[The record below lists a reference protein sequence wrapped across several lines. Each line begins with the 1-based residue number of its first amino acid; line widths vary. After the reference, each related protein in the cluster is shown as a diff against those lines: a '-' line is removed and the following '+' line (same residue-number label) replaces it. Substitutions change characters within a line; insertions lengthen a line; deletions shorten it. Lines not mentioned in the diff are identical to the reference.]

1 MENNNKN
8 KTTQKST
15 SALLTTLDMVRL
27 AFPEIND
34 MITENERL
42 TANSLPL
49 RKRSHAHP
57 VTNSALLQGEAIDSN
72 IIILVEFF
80 NSNGFTTL
88 YSCEGDP
95 TSVDVNI
102 RQQAYIS
109 FKDANTMIDAL
120 YFLRNYAESAGKDV
134 LAWRIA
140 GYYSIP
146 DGRVDANEWL
156 DNDGWIMELHRPA
169 LTTKDPEG
177 RGAKRAQVRFP
188 HEDLLLLNTILPVTK
203 N

>member
-8 KTTQKST
+8 KTTKKST

-42 TANSLPL
+42 TANASPL
-49 RKRSHAHP
+49 RKRSHAHR

-72 IIILVEFF
+72 IINLVEFF

-95 TSVDVNI
+95 ISVEINL
-102 RQQAYIS
+102 RQLSYIT
-109 FKDANTMIDAL
+109 FKDANTMLDAL
-120 YFLRNYAESAGKDV
+120 NFLRNFVESAGKDV

-140 GYYSIP
+140 GYYSVP

-156 DNDGWIMELHRPA
+156 DNDGWVTELHRPA

-177 RGAKRAQVRFP
+177 REAKRAQVRFP
-188 HEDLLLLNTILPVTK
+188 HEDLLLLNTILPVT
-203 N
+203 ND

>member
-1 MENNNKN
+1 MENNSKI
-8 KTTQKST
+8 KTTQKNA

-42 TANSLPL
+42 IANALPL

-57 VTNSALLQGEAIDSN
+57 VTNLALLQGEAIDSN
-72 IIILVEFF
+72 IINLVEVL
-80 NSNGFTTL
+80 NTNGFITL

-95 TSVDVNI
+95 ISVDINI
-102 RQQAYIS
+102 RQQAYIT
-109 FKDANTMIDAL
+109 FKDANTMLEAL
-120 YFLRNYAESAGKDV
+120 NFLRNFAESAGKDE

-140 GYYSIP
+140 GYYSVP
-146 DGRVDANEWL
+146 DGRFDANEWL
-156 DNDGWIMELHRPA
+156 DNNGWVTELHRPA

-177 RGAKRAQVRFP
+177 RGAKRSQVRFP
-188 HEDLLLLNTILPVTK
+188 HEDLLLLNTILPVT
-203 N
+203 ND

>member
-1 MENNNKN
+1 MENNNIT
-8 KTTQKST
+8 KTTEKST
-15 SALLTTLDMVRL
+15 SALLTTLDMVKL
-27 AFPEIND
+27 AFPEISD

-57 VTNSALLQGEAIDSN
+57 VTNSALLQGESIDSN
-72 IIILVEFF
+72 IINLVELF

-95 TSVDVNI
+95 ISVDVNI

-109 FKDANTMIDAL
+109 FKDANTMLDAL
-120 YFLRNYAESAGKDV
+120 NFLRNFVESAGKDE

-140 GYYSIP
+140 GYYSVP

-156 DNDGWIMELHRPA
+156 DNNGWVTELHRPA

-188 HEDLLLLNTILPVTK
+188 HEDLLLLNTVLPVT
-203 N
+203 ND